1 MSNEIREDIL
11 QAVSDGVK
19 AIAMSLLTQDKL
31 SDLSKFKKK
40 LTNKQGRENYC
51 KTALLLWGILSFHM
65 DDLDD
70 KMFNRVLMFSLHS
83 LNLTLKNENLK
94 SYFPGV
100 DLEPNTNKNDYSNL
114 SYEMF
119 NWFNRNDT
127 LPGVQTI
134 ITTGKHLFVLMAF
147 QDQLTDERKRQFYE
161 MGSLLEDNTNGM
173 GIMKDILMAEK
184 IQLNF

>member
-19 AIAMSLLTQDKL
+19 VIAVSLLTQDKF

-40 LTNKQGRENYC
+40 LTNKQGRNNYC

-184 IQLNF
+184 IQLSF

>member
-1 MSNEIREDIL
+1 VSNEIREDIL

-31 SDLSKFKKK
+31 SDLS
-40 LTNKQGRENYC
+40 TSPATIRR
-51 KTALLLWGILSFHM
+51 SS
-65 DDLDD
+65 DL
-70 KMFNRVLMFSLHS
+70 
-83 LNLTLKNENLK
+83 NLK

-184 IQLNF
+184 IQLSF

>member
-1 MSNEIREDIL
+1 VSNEIREDIL

-40 LTNKQGRENYC
+40 LTNKQGRDNYC

-100 DLEPNTNKNDYSNL
+100 DLEPNTNKNDY
-114 SYEMF
+114 
-119 NWFNRNDT
+119 
-127 LPGVQTI
+127 I
-134 ITTGKHLFVLMAF
+134 
-147 QDQLTDERKRQFYE
+147 
-161 MGSLLEDNTNGM
+161 
-173 GIMKDILMAEK
+173 
-184 IQLNF
+184 